1 MLGKFVIHLKNIIF
15 FKAIIYVIL
24 IIILFSLIPIFKNNL
39 VKSSQRK
46 QKSYSFLKTATLKLE
61 SIVDFEDKIENTN
74 KIYKELVNRPSDI
87 ACMNRTNLINNM
99 NLLSKKHQLF
109 EPINVKISRNFDLD
123 KTLNTNG
130 HIKIN
135 YYEANIKFTAL
146 NYHKLLVICQELYQL
161 LPKGAVVISTNI
173 RKIEALTPKIIDK
186 LNIAKSPGLLSVKMQ
201 IQLREIVY
209 EG

>member
-1 MLGKFVIHLKNIIF
+1 
-15 FKAIIYVIL
+15 
-24 IIILFSLIPIFKNNL
+24 
-39 VKSSQRK
+39 
-46 QKSYSFLKTATLKLE
+46 
-61 SIVDFEDKIENTN
+61 
-74 KIYKELVNRPSDI
+74 
-87 ACMNRTNLINNM
+87 MNRTILINNM

-161 LPKGAVVISTNI
+161 LPKGAVVTSTNI

-186 LNIAKSPGLLSVKMQ
+186 LNIAQSPGLLSIKMQ